1 MVASEAALILKYFGR
16 AVSAGAKPVRDT
28 AYKGLEVATAAS
40 NLERLSEAP
49 KRTML
54 LAQTE
59 LKNDASRMLA
69 FLQMHGAK
77 TSTQTQDAP
86 AAATPHTTVYS
97 QSFSDNSRLH
107 SSDRR
112 YRNAGQTLQMMG
124 FQNVATFSTQ
134 HQWLQARANMDMNAT
149 PMIRARSGIPAVHST

>member
-1 MVASEAALILKYFGR
+1 M
-16 AVSAGAKPVRDT
+16 SAGAKPVRDT

-69 FLQMHGAK
+69 FLQMHGE
-77 TSTQTQDAP
+77 S
-86 AAATPHTTVYS
+86 VN
-97 QSFSDNSRLH
+97 FEH
-107 SSDRR
+107 SPIHFLI
-112 YRNAGQTLQMMG
+112 T
-124 FQNVATFSTQ
+124 
-134 HQWLQARANMDMNAT
+134 
-149 PMIRARSGIPAVHST
+149 